1 MFNRKS
7 LLKIAK
13 PLAFLSVLSSL
24 LITPGMAMAGSKG
37 RLNTT
42 IGLGAATIHQALK
55 GKKTNALILGA
66 GTAYAYSRYNKARKD
81 EKRRQRAA
89 EYRRTRYTRTY
100 RTYSTYGA
108 ASPRRASGVR
118 RHYHTV
124 NGRRQYH
131 THAGRI
137 GHRH

>member
-1 MFNRKS
+1 MMQTNR

-24 LITPGMAMAGSKG
+24 LIVPGMATAGSKG
-37 RLNTT
+37 RRNTT
-42 IGLGAATIHQALK
+42 IGLGAATIHQAVK

-66 GTAYAYSRYNKARKD
+66 GTAYAYTRYNASRKA

-89 EYRRTRYTRTY
+89 AYRRSRSYAANYRSRRSYGGASTGAVRT
-100 RTYSTYGA
+100 
-108 ASPRRASGVR
+108 
-118 RHYHTV
+118 HYHTV
-124 NGRRQYH
+124 NGQRVYH
-131 THAGRI
+131 THSGAR

>member
-1 MFNRKS
+1 MFRMKS
-7 LLKIAK
+7 LFKIAK
-13 PLAFLSVLSSL
+13 PLAFLSIVSSL
-24 LITPGMAMAGSKG
+24 LITPGLAMAGSKG

-55 GKKTNALILGA
+55 GKKTNALVLGA
-66 GTAYAYSRYNKARKD
+66 GTAYAYTRYNKARKD
-81 EKRRQRAA
+81 EKRRQRAEA
-89 EYRRTRYTRTY
+89 YRRTRYTRTY
-100 RTYSTYGA
+100 RSSSNYGA
-108 ASPRRASGVR
+108 ASTRSAR

-131 THAGRI
+131 THAARV